1 MYVLLILHIIW
12 LKSSQYRGWGA
23 QSLSLYVIKF
33 KGKKVCFKKKV
44 GGHLKLNRFRRSIEH
59 FIIYLYLH
67 LQFKQNENFLLSN
80 SDFFPSRMQCDW
92 KIKKKKIE
100 KEIHASLS
108 SISNNAKGNKIHF
121 IMLNNENNDKLRF
134 RGRMLLSRDF
144 SAVFITQWQPSIVV
158 STFCN
163 SHGVAGD
170 FYLYLT
176 SFYLVQVLSSR
187 S

>member
-1 MYVLLILHIIW
+1 MTEISLL
-12 LKSSQYRGWGA
+12 KNQ
-23 QSLSLYVIKF
+23 
-33 KGKKVCFKKKV
+33 
-44 GGHLKLNRFRRSIEH
+44 
-59 FIIYLYLH
+59 
-67 LQFKQNENFLLSN
+67 
-80 SDFFPSRMQCDW
+80 
-92 KIKKKKIE
+92 KKKK
-100 KEIHASLS
+100 KRIHASLS

-121 IMLNNENNDKLRF
+121 IVLNNENNDKLRF

-158 STFCN
+158 PTFCN

>member
-1 MYVLLILHIIW
+1 MKIFFYQIQIFSLQGCNVTE
-12 LKSSQYRGWGA
+12 KS
-23 QSLSLYVIKF
+23 
-33 KGKKVCFKKKV
+33 
-44 GGHLKLNRFRRSIEH
+44 
-59 FIIYLYLH
+59 
-67 LQFKQNENFLLSN
+67 
-80 SDFFPSRMQCDW
+80 
-92 KIKKKKIE
+92 KKKKIE

-158 STFCN
+158 PTFCN

>member
-1 MYVLLILHIIW
+1 MYILLILHIIW

-33 KGKKVCFKKKV
+33 KGEKVCFKKKV

-67 LQFKQNENFLLSN
+67 LQFKQNENFLYQIQIFSLQGCNVTEKS
-80 SDFFPSRMQCDW
+80 
-92 KIKKKKIE
+92 KKKIE

-158 STFCN
+158 PTFCN

-176 SFYLVQVLSSR
+176 SFYLVQVLSSK

>member
-1 MYVLLILHIIW
+1 M
-12 LKSSQYRGWGA
+12 
-23 QSLSLYVIKF
+23 
-33 KGKKVCFKKKV
+33 
-44 GGHLKLNRFRRSIEH
+44 NRFRRSIEH

-67 LQFKQNENFLLSN
+67 LQFKQNENFLYQIQIFSLQGCNVTEISLLKK
-80 SDFFPSRMQCDW
+80 S
-92 KIKKKKIE
+92 KKKPK
-100 KEIHASLS
+100 KKRIHASLS

-144 SAVFITQWQPSIVV
+144 SAVFITQWQPLIVV
-158 STFCN
+158 PTFCN